1 MPNVRY
7 SSGAIGTMRLPISG
21 SFIQSLSRRTT
32 AIVVAMEFLP
42 EPCFSSAYI
51 LSPGSWRFLARTTR
65 RGTEPPRLSRRSFM
79 YWISGA
85 SSPGWKNGAAP
96 VSS

>member
-1 MPNVRY
+1 
-7 SSGAIGTMRLPISG
+7 MRWPISG

-42 EPCFSSAYI
+42 EPFLSSAYI
-51 LSPGSWRFLARTTR
+51 LSPGSLSGLGPDHALAAR
-65 RGTEPPRLSRRSFM
+65 EPPSCRRRSFM